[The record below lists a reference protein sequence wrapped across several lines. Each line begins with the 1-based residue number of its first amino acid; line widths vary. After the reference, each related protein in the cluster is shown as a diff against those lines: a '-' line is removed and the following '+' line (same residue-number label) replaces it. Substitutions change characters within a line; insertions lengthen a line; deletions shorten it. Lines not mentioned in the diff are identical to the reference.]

1 VRWIISI
8 VVIGALLGGW
18 FVAWQYSAIP
28 NPYTPPAV
36 VDFIDKHNGV
46 MTTFFTLVLAVSTI
60 FLWRSTRDAA
70 RAANTA
76 AQHTRT
82 VERAYVTL
90 SHAPPGL
97 RTENVEGQLSVQ
109 ISVKNFGT
117 TPAKV
122 TDILM
127 KPIVLPNNQSLPKRP
142 DYARVWGPILP
153 QAFLVA
159 QEEFF
164 YDVAFNISL
173 EQMAAVNN
181 AFTHTLYLIGYVDYI
196 DQFGQR
202 HRGGYARMYKPLTG
216 LLQHQGNLVYVVQ
229 EGYNYDRRRTRGE
242 GEDWLREGSAF

>member
-1 VRWIISI
+1 VPRLAERRPNEQLGHASRNCESSRTF
-8 VVIGALLGGW
+8 GGEARERRPTDRASGRQCNALPC
-18 FVAWQYSAIP
+18 SA
-28 NPYTPPAV
+28 
-36 VDFIDKHNGV
+36 
-46 MTTFFTLVLAVSTI
+46 
-60 FLWRSTRDAA
+60 RST
-70 RAANTA
+70 
-76 AQHTRT
+76 
-82 VERAYVTL
+82 
-90 SHAPPGL
+90 
-97 RTENVEGQLSVQ
+97 TENVEGQLSVQ

-164 YDVAFNISL
+164 YDVAFNISP

-216 LLQHQGNLVYVVQ
+216 LLQHQDNLIYVVQ